1 VKMEIPY
8 IVRRMT
14 LEDLPEVMEI
24 EKVSFKRPW
33 PLSAYH
39 YELTRNDR
47 GFYIV
52 VRLKERGG
60 EGPLLAYGG
69 FWLVVDE
76 AHICTLAV
84 KPEWRGKGLGE
95 LILYS
100 LIELALRLGAE
111 IASLEVRVSNKVAQ
125 NLYRKYGFEEVGKRK
140 GYYSDGEDALIM
152 TAFDINS
159 QEYRTLLAKNRKSLE
174 RKLKGRRPWWN
185 WIAFMRR

>member
-1 VKMEIPY
+1 MEIHY

-24 EKVSFKRPW
+24 ENASFKRPW

-39 YELTRNDR
+39 YELTRNDC
-47 GFYIV
+47 GYYLV
-52 VRLKERGG
+52 VRLKKKEG

-100 LIELALRLGAE
+100 LLELALRLGAK

-159 QEYRTLLAKNRKSLE
+159 QEYRALLAKNREGLE
-174 RKLKGRRPWWN
+174 RKLKGRRPWLN
-185 WIAFMRR
+185 WRVFMRR